1 MNSAMELRLEVI
13 FAKRGTCGSCEQCRD
28 PPKETQTRCYP
39 NPLLTHNLVVHVKYK
54 NKPKNII
61 DGRKLDNGT

>member
-28 PPKETQTRCYP
+28 PPKETQIRCYP

-54 NKPKNII
+54 NKP
-61 DGRKLDNGT
+61 